1 MTRCIDRYFIQWVN
15 VLFVKKLI
23 FLLKSRCVTLGFG
36 LSHFT
41 FGDPFIAHCYGGFC
55 PTCGLDDSQIVVR
68 YLCALEITASS
79 GKARWT
85 GYQISEKKIGVASL
99 LPRNWFSESLLGS
112 QTKNIDLPP
121 AAKLKVPELSEEQD
135 RDYRRIE
142 IITGKVETR
151 AMVKIRLSDK

>member
-1 MTRCIDRYFIQWVN
+1 

-85 GYQISEKKIGVASL
+85 GYQISEKKSVL
-99 LPRNWFSESLLGS
+99 LRYYPETDFLNLYLARRQKILTFLPQPR
-112 QTKNIDLPP
+112 
-121 AAKLKVPELSEEQD
+121 
-135 RDYRRIE
+135 
-142 IITGKVETR
+142 
-151 AMVKIRLSDK
+151 